1 MAHVV
6 NPYSLEIAEF
16 SANHTVRRRAKT
28 YRLLCLTFNIAL
40 WKEGDARF
48 IKKSNESTLMS
59 PQQRVSVAFENYYL
73 KLFERSKRVVLS
85 QVNDVAR
92 VSWSAR
98 VALNL
103 EIKLN

>member
-1 MAHVV
+1 
-6 NPYSLEIAEF
+6 
-16 SANHTVRRRAKT
+16 
-28 YRLLCLTFNIAL
+28 
-40 WKEGDARF
+40 
-48 IKKSNESTLMS
+48 MS